1 MKGEAD
7 EMVKRVFFNL
17 KQFLQREK
25 GREVAD
31 EGEKEKIC
39 LRKDS
44 LTSFFS
50 LQFLFFIYYYYFLNR
65 PTSDWVDPERTR
77 VCHIACLVTNPQR
90 LA

>member
-25 GREVAD
+25 GREAAD
-31 EGEKEKIC
+31 EGENEKIC
-39 LRKDS
+39 SIKNS

-50 LQFLFFIYYYYFLNR
+50 LLFFCFFK
-65 PTSDWVDPERTR
+65 
-77 VCHIACLVTNPQR
+77 
-90 LA
+90 